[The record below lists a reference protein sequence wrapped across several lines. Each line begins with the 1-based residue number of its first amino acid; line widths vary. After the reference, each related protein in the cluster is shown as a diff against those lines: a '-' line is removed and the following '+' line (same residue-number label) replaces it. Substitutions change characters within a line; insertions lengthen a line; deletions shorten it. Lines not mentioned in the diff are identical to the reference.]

1 MGTPNKTAVNDRVW
15 SPIFSAGTIDPHT
28 AFLREE
34 TDAAALK
41 ANEEG
46 AVLLKNDNGA
56 LPLTSDDH
64 IAVFGSRQLYEN
76 YKSKYGYYPGG
87 AGSGTVW
94 SLIGTSPLEQLKL
107 KAEAGKFKFYTK
119 ISDNYEKDPLEYIP
133 TDDDMT
139 AAKAAG
145 VRKAIYFMSR
155 FEGESGEEEGWLGL
169 ENKPDNAIAKG
180 EWYLSD
186 AEEQLLIRLKAT
198 FDQVIVVTNTGNLMD
213 TTWIKDGI
221 DGKQVADAALFAW
234 YGGHLGPRGIANL
247 LTGDANPC
255 GKLTQT
261 AAAIEAYPTTEGF
274 FEHAYTGY
282 TEDIFLGYR
291 YFETFKKDV
300 NYEFGFGLSYTTFDI
315 SDVCYLSDADCITV
329 SAKVTNVG
337 SAAGKEIL
345 QVYYSAPQGKLGKPA
360 KELAGFAKTD
370 LLAPGASQVLT
381 ITFAIKDMASYDD
394 TGATGKRSAWVLEA
408 GDYTVYVG
416 TSVKQVREAGTYTV
430 AELTVTQQLTAKAGP
445 LALEK
450 RLLADGSYEALPTGT
465 AKLHTDPFAGQA
477 LAVNDGELVTFADV
491 KSGKGTLEQL
501 VAQMTPEELASFTAR
516 TTKQG
521 SAQGSGVGG
530 CEEVNEK
537 YGIPVGR
544 TVDGPA
550 GPDTGTF
557 SFPSEVCISCSWNLD
572 IAADLGTIAG
582 KYMQKFPVSFWL
594 APALNIQR
602 NPLGGRNFEYYSEDP
617 LVSGMMC
624 AATTVKAQDLELAVT
639 IKHLAANNKETNRG
653 GNDSR
658 MSERAMREIYLKG
671 YEIAVKAVNPVSIM
685 TGYNWMNGYKLTTH
699 QELLIGIVR
708 EEWGWDGMFMTDWDS
723 VGNKGAVVESLLG
736 GMNIRMGSEN
746 GSNDY
751 SKVIEAYRDGTVSR
765 QLLEVNAKYVIGA
778 LLKTKTE

>member
-1 MGTPNKTAVNDRVW
+1 MKRDKTAVNDRVW
-15 SPIFSAGTIDPHT
+15 SRIFSAGTLNPNT

-34 TDAAALK
+34 ADAAALK

-46 AVLLKNDNGA
+46 AVLLKNDNAA
-56 LPLTSDDH
+56 LPLMPDDH
-64 IAVFGSRQLYEN
+64 IAIFGSRQLYEN
-76 YKSKYGYYPGG
+76 CKSKYGYYPGG

-119 ISDNYEKDPLEYIP
+119 ISDNYEKAPLEYIP

-139 AAKAAG
+139 AAKNAG

-186 AEEQLLIRLKAT
+186 AEEQLLMRLKET

-221 DGKQVADAALFAW
+221 GGKQVADAALFAW

-282 TEDIFLGYR
+282 TEDIFVGYR
-291 YFETFKKDV
+291 YFETFNKAV

-315 SDVCYLSDADCITV
+315 SDIHYSADADCITV
-329 SAKVTNVG
+329 SAKVTNAG
-337 SAAGKEIL
+337 SVAGKEIL
-345 QVYYSAPQGKLGKPA
+345 QVYYSAPQGELGKPA

-370 LLAPGASQVLT
+370 LLVPGASQVLT
-381 ITFAIKDMASYDD
+381 ITFAITDMASYDD
-394 TGATGKRSAWVLEA
+394 TGATGKQSAWVLEA

-450 RLLADGSYEALPTGT
+450 RLRADGSYEALPTGT

-477 LAVNDGELVTFADV
+477 LAVNDGGLVTFADV
-491 KSGKGTLEQL
+491 KSGKGTLDQL

-516 TTKQG
+516 TTKEG

-550 GPDTGTF
+550 GPDTGIF

-617 LVSGMMC
+617 LVSGLMC

-639 IKHLAANNKETNRG
+639 IKHLAANNKETNRV

-671 YEIAVKAVNPVSIM
+671 YEIAIKSVNPASIM

-751 SKVIEAYRDGTVSR
+751 GKVIEAYREGTVSR
-765 QLLEVNAKYVIGA
+765 QLLEINAKYVIGA